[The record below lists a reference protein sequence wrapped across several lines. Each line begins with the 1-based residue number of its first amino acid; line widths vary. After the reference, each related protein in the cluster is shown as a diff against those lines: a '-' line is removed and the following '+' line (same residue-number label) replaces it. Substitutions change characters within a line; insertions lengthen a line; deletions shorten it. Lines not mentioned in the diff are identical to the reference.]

1 MASRSFSPLSPC
13 TIISIIQLPQIPLD
27 KHINIWLYDYMKK
40 VEKIMKLLS
49 DSTRLRILM
58 LLTRREL
65 CVCQIM
71 GVLGVSQPLVSR
83 NLKLLGDAGFLE
95 ERKEGK
101 LVFYSM
107 KKKMDALNARLI
119 ELLKETLEGDRILSE
134 DAQVTSGLRGVSEKD
149 RKVRY
154 EDFF

>member
-1 MASRSFSPLSPC
+1 
-13 TIISIIQLPQIPLD
+13 
-27 KHINIWLYDYMKK
+27 MKK
-40 VEKIMKLLS
+40 LERTMKLLS
-49 DSTRLRILM
+49 DSNRVRILM

-95 ERKEGK
+95 ERKDGK

-107 KKKMDALNARLI
+107 KKKMDDLNVRLTG
-119 ELLKETLEGDRILSE
+119 LLKVTLKGDRILSG
-134 DAQVTSGLRGVSEKD
+134 DLRSLRECEEFQKKTGKCDMKTFSEYMSKSR
-149 RKVRY
+149 RKQQKI
-154 EDFF
+154 